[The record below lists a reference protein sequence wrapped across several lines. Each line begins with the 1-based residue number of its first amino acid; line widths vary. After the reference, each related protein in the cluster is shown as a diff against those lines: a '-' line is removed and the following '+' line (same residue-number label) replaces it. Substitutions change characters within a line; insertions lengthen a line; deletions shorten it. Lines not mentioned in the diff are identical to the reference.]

1 MLIQK
6 IFFTEVIRTK
16 KDINKEIENQ
26 TSTSQDILMDRVNQ
40 AFNKVAEDV
49 RGMVAESIVKKN
61 SR

>member
-1 MLIQK
+1 M
-6 IFFTEVIRTK
+6 K